1 MVRKNLKIFPIVL
14 ILTLLL
20 TAGLSTG
27 LDVRINHVQHGQSM
41 IMTDEDHNLWL
52 YILSSD
58 TLLMPTREGAVAKCE
73 IRLQKSYEGVDT
85 AILKITENKN
95 ILNFYINGIKTD
107 ESNPYEIELIDNQPV
122 DFTLVIE
129 LKNSGSSTRSTDIT
143 LNITS
148 KTYKE
153 ATDEAILHCKIR
165 ADFPLILEKTK
176 ETYKTND
183 KLTFKIKNTRN
194 NDFRYDESEFILL
207 DESKKILFA
216 YKDRGDVI
224 PPGEEKT
231 IETHYTMNNEGNYI
245 ILAVL
250 KNLDDGTYFTSLNI
264 KVKKTRFLSLM
275 PKPWG
280 WVWMGILEGDW
291 RYSVFDNEN
300 GTRESGIEVE
310 ITYKIVAIGYHH
322 IEVKGDYVLFGDLK
336 DRYGDF
342 SFPEDSFIFI
352 MKKKTIP
359 LSFPGADGAH
369 VDAYLYID
377 GERWGHL
384 SIIAP

>member
-14 ILTLLL
+14 MFTLLL

-27 LDVRINHVQHGQSM
+27 LDVRINHVQQQHGQPM
-41 IMTDEDHNLWL
+41 VMTDEDHNLWL
-52 YILSSD
+52 FMLYGD
-58 TLLMPTREGAVAKCE
+58 TLLMPAREGAVAKYKL
-73 IRLQKSYEGVDT
+73 RVQKSYEGVDT
-85 AILKITENKN
+85 AILKITDDKN
-95 ILNFYINGIKTD
+95 IFNFYINGIKTD
-107 ESNPYEIELIDNQPV
+107 ESNPYEIELIDHQPV

-129 LKNSGSSTRSTDIT
+129 VKNSVSSSSSSSDIV

-153 ATDEAILHCKIR
+153 ATDEAVLHCEMR
-165 ADFPLILEKTK
+165 ADFPIILEKTK
-176 ETYKTND
+176 DTYKTNE
-183 KLTFKIKNTRN
+183 KITFKIKNTMN
-194 NDFRYDESEFILL
+194 YDFKYDYSEFIIL
-207 DESKKILFA
+207 DTNKKIISS
-216 YKDRGDVI
+216 YKEEGDTI

-231 IETHYTMNNEGNYI
+231 IETHYTVNNEGDYI

-291 RYSVFDNEN
+291 SKN
-300 GTRESGIEVE
+300 GSAGGIDVE
-310 ITYKIVAIGYHH
+310 ISYKIVAIGYHH
-322 IEVKGDYVLFGDLK
+322 IEVKGGYLLAGDVK
-336 DRYGDF
+336 NRRGNF

-352 MKKKTIP
+352 MKKKTIT
-359 LSFPGADGAH
+359 LSFPGAEKAY

-377 GERWGHL
+377 GERWGHM
-384 SIIAP
+384 SIIAPQ